1 VVPPGGECEIKVTL
15 SPKAGQTNIEKHI
28 VVVSNDPVQPKLT
41 LTMKGK
47 LLVDVEAVPPS
58 VQLMNLAPRE
68 PGVATV
74 SVQRSR
80 DSAATVTS
88 ARIEDTKRFSIR
100 AIETKPGALATYEV
114 RFAGGEVGTAA
125 TNVIVETT
133 GEHTPKLTI
142 PVRASASYNLV
153 YPKRVR
159 LTRSASGRFEHDLR
173 ISTRRGDAPKIGK
186 VEDPDGLLEI
196 EVLAAKGT
204 SVEIR
209 LELREDAAAAID
221 EGGRH
226 TLWVHTND
234 PDEPKV
240 ELEYTVQ
247 TKTVKAKPGDG
258 GDERRRGD
266 VVAQPVK

>member
-1 VVPPGGECEIKVTL
+1 MVPPGGECEIKVTL
-15 SPKAGQTNIEKHI
+15 RPKGGQTNIEKHI

-47 LLVDVEAVPPS
+47 LLVDVDASPPS
-58 VQLMNLAPRE
+58 VQLMNLAPGE

-74 SVQRSR
+74 SVERSR
-80 DSAATVTS
+80 DSVATVTS
-88 ARIEDTKRFSIR
+88 VRIEDPKRFSIR

-114 RFAGGEVGTAA
+114 RFAGGEVGTAS
-125 TNVIVETT
+125 TNVVVETT
-133 GEHTPKLTI
+133 GQHTPALTI
-142 PVRASASYNLV
+142 PVRATAVYNLV

-159 LTRSASGRFEHDLR
+159 ITRGASGRLEHGLQ

-209 LELREDAAAAID
+209 LQVREDAVATLD
-221 EGGRH
+221 ERGRH
-226 TLWVHTND
+226 TLFVHTND
-234 PDEPKV
+234 PDEPKL

-247 TKTVKAKPGDG
+247 TKAAKGRTG
-258 GDERRRGD
+258 GGVRRP
-266 VVAQPVK
+266 AAAAAPSE